1 MPKWEHSILQE
12 ARTSQLPQGSPTPT
26 SLIALP
32 KAFAGLSGGSDQ
44 AAAFHWFETINQQ
57 QGLLQSD

>member
-1 MPKWEHSILQE
+1 M
-12 ARTSQLPQGSPTPT
+12 SQLPRGSPTPT

-32 KAFAGLSGGSDQ
+32 KGFAELSGGSDR